1 MSLNI
6 LYSDEALEEINQ
18 FFNKRES
25 IISLKGKFE
34 IDITSKDI
42 TLRTFKAIGGKPT
55 HRRTV

>member
-34 IDITSKDI
+34 IDIS
-42 TLRTFKAIGGKPT
+42 
-55 HRRTV
+55 